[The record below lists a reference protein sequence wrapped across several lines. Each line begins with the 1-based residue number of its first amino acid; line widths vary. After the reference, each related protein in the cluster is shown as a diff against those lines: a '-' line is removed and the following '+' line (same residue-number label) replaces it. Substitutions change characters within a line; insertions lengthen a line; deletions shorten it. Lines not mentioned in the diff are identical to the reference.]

1 MHSICLLCSFSQVT
15 LVTSGTDNDLTS
27 PAYKNPFLRRDKKK
41 PLKSFT
47 IVTSTTTTTTTTT
60 PEPIVSSFKTSDI
73 RDKIKL
79 NRNRSVHAVTLSLK
93 CN

>member
-1 MHSICLLCSFSQVT
+1 MIISQVT
-15 LVTSGTDNDLTS
+15 LVTSGTGNDLTS
-27 PAYKNPFLRRDKKK
+27 PYRNPFLRRDKKK

-60 PEPIVSSFKTSDI
+60 TPEPIVFKTSDNI

-79 NRNRSVHAVTLSLK
+79 NRNRSVEIT
-93 CN
+93 NF